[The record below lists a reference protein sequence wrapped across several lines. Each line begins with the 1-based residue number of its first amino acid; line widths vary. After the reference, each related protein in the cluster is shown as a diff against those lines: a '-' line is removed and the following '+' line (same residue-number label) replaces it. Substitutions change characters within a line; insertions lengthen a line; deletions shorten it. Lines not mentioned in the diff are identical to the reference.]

1 MFLKGLAAVVN
12 LLAFGEAPAF
22 LRPVLA
28 GGVSIAL
35 SKAKGGVRPLVCGDP
50 LRRLVG
56 KCFCLGAKEDF
67 SHFFKGVNF
76 GVGTKGGVEIIAH
89 TLRDFVAHHTGEGL
103 AALKIDFKNAFNCVD
118 RSTFLSAVHREFPG
132 LYRWVEWCYGDPSV
146 LLYNHTDV
154 ILSSCG
160 VQQGDPLGPMLFS
173 LALRPI
179 VEEIKTLNPRLN
191 LWYLDDGVII
201 GSPSLLQTVWDI
213 IRLKGPKCGLT
224 PTLINVWI

>member
-1 MFLKGLAAVVN
+1 MEELHPGAPPPARLPAPSILPPFFQSDLILTALASFGSGSGAGLFAYRPFILQQCARTECDVFLKGLAAVVN
-12 LLAFGEAPAF
+12 LLAFGEAPDF

-35 SKAKGGVRPLVCGDP
+35 SKAKGGVRPLACGDP

-67 SHFFKGVNF
+67 SKFFKGINF

-118 RSTFLSAVHREFPG
+118 LLFTVSFLVCIDGLSGVMVTPLCSST
-132 LYRWVEWCYGDPSV
+132 
-146 LLYNHTDV
+146 T
-154 ILSSCG
+154 
-160 VQQGDPLGPMLFS
+160 
-173 LALRPI
+173 
-179 VEEIKTLNPRLN
+179 TLM
-191 LWYLDDGVII
+191 
-201 GSPSLLQTVWDI
+201 
-213 IRLKGPKCGLT
+213 
-224 PTLINVWI
+224 